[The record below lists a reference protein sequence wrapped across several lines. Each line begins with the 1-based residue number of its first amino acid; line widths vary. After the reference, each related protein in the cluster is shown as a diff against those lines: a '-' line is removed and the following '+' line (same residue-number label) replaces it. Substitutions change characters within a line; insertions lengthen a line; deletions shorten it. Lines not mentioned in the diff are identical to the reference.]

1 VSSRI
6 EIPVKPSARVG
17 FLAALPWFGL
27 TIFDLILAYAYGP
40 AFLGL
45 IPVTLAGALYQWN
58 LNGRLCL
65 DRSVT
70 RLTITGDGLHLQQR
84 NGEHYPVV
92 ADSDS
97 RLYPRLVILK
107 LNPSDATNRPSTV
120 LLWAEEHGTG
130 NVSGDLHRQLR
141 AWLRLGSASNR
152 PQQSH

>member
-1 VSSRI
+1 MSSRI

-17 FLAALPWFGL
+17 FLAALPWLGL
-27 TIFDLILAYAYGP
+27 TVFDLILAYAYGP
-40 AFLGL
+40 AFLVL
-45 IPVTLAGALYQWN
+45 IPVTLAGAVYQWN

-70 RLTITGDGLHLQQR
+70 RLTVTGDGLHLLQR

-92 ADSDS
+92 ADSGS

-107 LNPSDATNRPSTV
+107 LNPSDATNGPSTV
-120 LLWAEEHGTG
+120 LLWAEEYGTG

-141 AWLRLGSASNR
+141 AWLRLGSTSGR
-152 PQQSH
+152 PPQSH